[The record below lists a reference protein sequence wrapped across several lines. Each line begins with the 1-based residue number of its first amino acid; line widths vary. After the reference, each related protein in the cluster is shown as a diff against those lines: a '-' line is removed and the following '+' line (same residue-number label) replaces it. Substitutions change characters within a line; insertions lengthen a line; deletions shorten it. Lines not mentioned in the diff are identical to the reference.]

1 MRMRMSPTPPFFVH
15 SFSLDRIWFF
25 VRSQSSNIYIRKR
38 ISSFGVDSMGRDDFV
53 QPPWVYSPSEVMN
66 WINATHPSSHVKK
79 SHVVRG
85 KEKKILSSIELSFDI
100 NVEQTRVVA
109 SNFLLNK
116 IKQITG
122 YTRIQEHFEVIPTAE
137 LIVRG
142 LAKAKFHNMI
152 KILLDGKTIYDDPK
166 NGHDLRKTIQLLMEL
181 SDKTKDGKIIELR
194 AKKDNREACT
204 ADITIRRI
212 HPKKIHAVD
221 IVIKGGIEESLF
233 HEFLNYIKDH
243 LQVKSLEEK
252 ID

>member
-1 MRMRMSPTPPFFVH
+1 
-15 SFSLDRIWFF
+15 
-25 VRSQSSNIYIRKR
+25 
-38 ISSFGVDSMGRDDFV
+38 MGRDDFV

-100 NVEQTRVVA
+100 DVEHTLIVPSNFFIHTIKHLTGFTRV
-109 SNFLLNK
+109 
-116 IKQITG
+116 
-122 YTRIQEHFEVIPTAE
+122 QEHFEVIPTAE

-142 LAKAKFHNMI
+142 LAKAKFHNMT

-181 SDKTKDGKIIELR
+181 SDKTKNGKMIKLR
-194 AKKDNREACT
+194 AKKDNSETCT
-204 ADITIRRI
+204 ADITIRKI

-243 LQVKSLEEK
+243 LNMKSLEEK